1 MSRDFRPQTTSGER
15 PSREFTAEPAKHRF
29 GSLVWNGTA
38 FAIALALAVAIL
50 AVEGTDPDSLRD
62 ALRLTG
68 RWSFLV
74 FWLAYAG
81 GAIAALC
88 GSAFGRL
95 AGRGRDLGLAYASAQ
110 SVHLGLVVWLF
121 LITLR
126 PPLIGKALVFFV
138 VGMIVTYILA
148 LFSVGAMSKV
158 LGSRVW
164 RALRI
169 VGLNYIMFIFALD
182 FVPRAIHGTSDYGI
196 RRLVEYAPF
205 AAMCLAAPILVLAAA
220 AQRRLTLRNM
230 SPAVRRP
237 SIDAA
242 RL

>member
-1 MSRDFRPQTTSGER
+1 MTRDFSPQTTNGEK
-15 PSREFTAEPAKHRF
+15 PSTKFAAEPAKRRF
-29 GSLVWNGTA
+29 DSLVWNGTA
-38 FAIALALAVAIL
+38 FAIAVALATAIL
-50 AVEGTDPDSLRD
+50 AVEGTDPESLRD

-81 GAIAALC
+81 GSIAALF
-88 GSAFGRL
+88 GSAFARL
-95 AGRGRDLGLAYASAQ
+95 AGRGRDFGLAYASAQ
-110 SVHLGLVVWLF
+110 LVHLGLVIWLF
-121 LITLR
+121 IITLR
-126 PPLIGKALVFFV
+126 PPLIGKALVFFT
-138 VGMIVTYILA
+138 VGMIVTYLLA
-148 LFSVGAMSKV
+148 LFSVGAMSKL

-169 VGLNYIMFIFALD
+169 AGLNYIMFVFALD
-182 FVPRAIHGTSDYGI
+182 FVPRAIHETSDDGI

-220 AQRRLTLRNM
+220 AQRRLTIRNM
-230 SPAVRRP
+230 KPAVHRP
-237 SIDAA
+237 SIDVA